1 MCRRPDGN
9 ALVHSRQQEDQRR
22 GDRLVREEDAI
33 HTNLPHKAVVRD
45 QRKQLQQIERERRQL
60 IARQEDERRRQE
72 RAVRDQA
79 GLEAIARHE
88 AAARVRKAQ
97 EAEDRRISR
106 EQEKELRRI
115 EKLADN
121 RLNISPVTKRRRIS

>member
-33 HTNLPHKAVVRD
+33 HTNLPH
-45 QRKQLQQIERERRQL
+45 LQQIERERRQL